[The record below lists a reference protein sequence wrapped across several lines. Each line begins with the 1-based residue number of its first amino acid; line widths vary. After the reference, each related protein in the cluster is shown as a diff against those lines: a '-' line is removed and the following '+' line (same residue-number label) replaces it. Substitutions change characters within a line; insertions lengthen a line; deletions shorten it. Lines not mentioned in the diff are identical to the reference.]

1 MENTTTARLEDLE
14 TVLVWEGELDNE
26 AIRELLGVKAVWA
39 SRLLGALTK
48 AMGRRVKRE
57 TPYAPLKLASRAV
70 TQGRHRSPDEYLRVL
85 AGSKDTRRRRVVE
98 DARMDLAAASPA
110 VFSAV
115 FQAIAAATGL
125 SMVYRSMS
133 SPEGTTRLV
142 FPHALVRAPRR
153 WHMRA
158 WCSERQDF
166 RDFTLGRVA
175 SVQVIDEAA
184 PRSRK
189 DDEEWNA
196 QLELELVAHPAL
208 TLEQQDMI
216 ADEYFGGAKSLCLK
230 VRQCLAAYIV
240 QDLRLST
247 DRGKQVP
254 PEYQLLVNNT
264 STLPPLFSGTGL
276 AG

>member
-1 MENTTTARLEDLE
+1 MDTASATRIEDLE
-14 TVLVWEGELDNE
+14 TVLVWEGGLDNE
-26 AIRELLGVKAVWA
+26 GIRELLGVKAVWA

-48 AMGRRVKRE
+48 AMGRRAKRE
-57 TPYAPLKLASRAV
+57 TPYAPLKLVSRLGN
-70 TQGRHRSPDEYLRVL
+70 QGRHRTPDEYLRVIS
-85 AGSKDTRRRRVVE
+85 GSSDKRRRKVVE
-98 DARMDLAAASPA
+98 DARMDLASVSPA

-115 FQAIAAATGL
+115 FQAITSGTGL

-133 SPEGTTRLV
+133 SPEGMTRLV

-175 SVQVIDEAA
+175 SVQVVDDA
-184 PRSRK
+184 PPCSRK
-189 DDEEWNA
+189 DDEAWNT

-208 TLEQQDMI
+208 NPGQQDMI
-216 ADEYFGGAKSLCLK
+216 AGEYFGGAKSLRLK
-230 VRQCLAAYIV
+230 VRQCLAAYII

-247 DRGKQVP
+247 DERKQVP
-254 PEYQLLVNNT
+254 PEYQLLVSN
-264 STLPPLFSGTGL
+264 SAALPPLFS
-276 AG
+276 

>member
-1 MENTTTARLEDLE
+1 
-14 TVLVWEGELDNE
+14 
-26 AIRELLGVKAVWA
+26 
-39 SRLLGALTK
+39 
-48 AMGRRVKRE
+48 
-57 TPYAPLKLASRAV
+57 
-70 TQGRHRSPDEYLRVL
+70 
-85 AGSKDTRRRRVVE
+85 
-98 DARMDLAAASPA
+98 MDLAAASPA

-115 FQAIAAATGL
+115 FRAITAGTGL

-175 SVQVIDEAA
+175 SVQVVDEAA
-184 PRSRK
+184 TRRRK

-208 TLEQQDMI
+208 SVEQQDMI
-216 ADEYFGGAKSLCLK
+216 AGEYFAGAKSLRLK
-230 VRQCLAAYIV
+230 VRQCLAAYII

-247 DRGKQVP
+247 DERRHVP

-264 STLPPLFSGTGL
+264 ETLPPLFNKP
-276 AG
+276 

>member
-1 MENTTTARLEDLE
+1 MDTAAANRIEDLE
-14 TVLVWEGELDNE
+14 TILVWEGELDNE
-26 AIRELLGVKAVWA
+26 GIRELLGVKAVWA

-48 AMGRRVKRE
+48 AMGRRAKRE
-57 TPYAPLKLASRAV
+57 TPYAPLKFVSRAAP
-70 TQGRHRSPDEYLRVL
+70 QGRHRSPDEYLRVL
-85 AGSKDTRRRRVVE
+85 SGSKDTRRRRVVE

-115 FQAIAAATGL
+115 FQAISSGTGL
-125 SMVYRSMS
+125 SLVYRSMS
-133 SPEGTTRLV
+133 APTGTTRLV

-166 RDFTLGRVA
+166 RDFTLGRVV
-175 SVQVIDEAA
+175 SVQSVDESA

-189 DDEEWNA
+189 DDKEWSS

-208 TLEQQDMI
+208 SLDQQDMI
-216 ADEYFGGAKSLCLK
+216 AGEYLGGAKSLHIK
-230 VRQCLAAYIV
+230 VRHCLAAYII

-247 DRGKQVP
+247 DERKQVP

-264 STLPPLFSGTGL
+264 AALPPLFTNR
-276 AG
+276 